1 VGDWTGEGALVTLPT
16 AVEVKAVTESTTT
29 VDSAPGEP
37 EREWSWFIR
46 AKLAPPAHQVRLV
59 SREHLLM
66 SLDRL
71 SGKRLGLLVAP
82 AGFGKTTLLMQ
93 WQARQRLAGS
103 AVAWLTLDEGDGNL
117 HQFASYSV
125 LALASAGV
133 DLGSLEAAAEQG
145 MVGGALR
152 QTLSVLLER
161 IGAHR
166 SPIVLILDDYH
177 RLGAPGVDRFLTELI
192 SMAPSNFTVVVSS
205 RVRLSLDVPRLMA
218 GGLAMEFD
226 AEFLRLTREELADA
240 FDRPLT
246 HDEVDFVFGRTEGW
260 FVAVQLARL
269 LIREGDSIHSCLQRF
284 TGDSGHVANYLAEQV
299 LSNLEAPL
307 LSFLV
312 RTSIL
317 ESVCA
322 PLADAVLVRSD
333 SLEMLRRLQP
343 LNALLVPL
351 SEMPGWYRFHHL
363 FAECLQ
369 DILSRRHGAQIPE
382 LHLRAADWFERQGN
396 VSETVY
402 HAGAARNFDRCA
414 ALIQEAGGWEL
425 ILFGGIGHLR
435 NLLCYIP
442 AGVLRRYPRLQI
454 AKAYLSAKDGDLAE
468 TRALF
473 NSARARE
480 HDAGASV
487 LLERDLLNVGALLEI
502 YEDRHMRPADLLALK
517 TQIDRHP
524 LEDPMSV
531 AILTCQYVL
540 ACIALGRF
548 LEAEQHAQ
556 EVIRV
561 MRQART
567 VLGLNYCFL
576 HAGLA
581 ALYQGKLDVAEAH
594 FGVARS
600 MAEENF
606 ASDPGLRALSGVLHA
621 TLRYWQGRLDE
632 EDSNEVTTFIDY
644 VEAYDGW
651 FELYANALQ
660 VECSLPDKA
669 SAALSR
675 ARRIAAVRGLERL
688 ELLTDIE
695 ELRRSEP
702 GKLETLARRVLV
714 TMPKGIWSRDP
725 FQWRPFVESRLALA
739 RFYMEVDRPQAIAMA
754 TAAYECAFEL
764 QAVPFL
770 IDSLIVRAQLRNFVG
785 ERAAA
790 IEDLRHALSLAAPE
804 RICGPFER
812 ERGLAP
818 LLRAVVKASRSDF
831 GDVRLLA
838 FAESLATRTARISP
852 AAVSSNGLQFSSREF
867 EVLEELLQGNS
878 NKEIARVL
886 DMTEH
891 TVKFHLKHI
900 FAKLNVERRAQAVA
914 KARELGL
921 G

>member
-1 VGDWTGEGALVTLPT
+1 
-16 AVEVKAVTESTTT
+16 
-29 VDSAPGEP
+29 
-37 EREWSWFIR
+37 
-46 AKLAPPAHQVRLV
+46 
-59 SREHLLM
+59 
-66 SLDRL
+66 
-71 SGKRLGLLVAP
+71 
-82 AGFGKTTLLMQ
+82 
-93 WQARQRLAGS
+93 
-103 AVAWLTLDEGDGNL
+103 VAWLTLDEGDGNI
-117 HQFASYSV
+117 HQFVSYIV
-125 LALASAGV
+125 LALASAGA
-133 DLGSLEAAAEQG
+133 DLGSLEAGAEQG

-152 QTLSVLLER
+152 QALSVLLDR
-161 IGAHR
+161 IAAHQG
-166 SPIVLILDDYH
+166 PVILILDDYH
-177 RLGAPGVDRFLTELI
+177 RVGAPANDRFLTELI
-192 SMAPSNFTVVVSS
+192 TLAPANFTVVVSS
-205 RVRLSLDVPRLMA
+205 RVRLNLDVPRLMA
-218 GGLAMEFD
+218 GGLAIEFG
-226 AEFLRLTREELADA
+226 AEFLRLTREELSEA

-246 HDEVDFVFGRTEGW
+246 SEEADVVFGRTEGW

-269 LIREGDSIHSCLQRF
+269 LIREGDSIQSSLLRF
-284 TGDSGHVANYLAEQV
+284 KGDSGHVANYLAEQV

-317 ESVCA
+317 ESLCA

-333 SLEMLRRLQP
+333 SLEMLRRLEP

-369 DILSRRHGAQIPE
+369 DILLRRHSAEIPE
-382 LHLRAADWFERQGN
+382 LHLRAADWFEGQGN

-402 HAGAARNFDRCA
+402 HAGAAKNFDRCA

-442 AGVLRRYPRLQI
+442 DAVLKRYPRLQI

-473 NSARARE
+473 NSARASE
-480 HDAGASV
+480 HGGKSSS

-502 YEDRHMRPADLLALK
+502 YEDRHMRTADLATLKSRIERHPAD
-517 TQIDRHP
+517 
-524 LEDPMSV
+524 DPMSV

-548 LEAEQHAQ
+548 PEAEREAQ
-556 EVIRV
+556 EVMRV

-581 ALYQGKLDVAEAH
+581 ALYQGKLDIAQAH

-632 EDSNEVTTFIDY
+632 ENADEVITYIDY

-660 VECSLPDKA
+660 VECSLPDRA
-669 SAALSR
+669 SAAMVR
-675 ARRIAAVRGLERL
+675 ARRIAAVRGLKRL

-702 GKLETLARRVLV
+702 GKREALARRVLLL
-714 TMPKGIWSRDP
+714 MPKGIWSRDP
-725 FQWRPFVESRLALA
+725 FQWRTFVESRLALA
-739 RFYMEVDRPQAIAMA
+739 RFYMEVDRPQALAMA
-754 TAAYECAFEL
+754 TAAYECACEL
-764 QAVPFL
+764 HAVPFL
-770 IDSLIVRAQLRNFVG
+770 VDALAVRAQLRNLMG
-785 ERAAA
+785 DRAGAA
-790 IEDLRHALSLAAPE
+790 EDLRKALSLAAPE
-804 RICGPFER
+804 RICRPFER

-818 LLRAVVKASRSDF
+818 LLRAVIKASRSDF
-831 GDVRLLA
+831 ADVRLLA
-838 FAESLATRTARISP
+838 FAESLAARVAPVPTA
-852 AAVSSNGLQFSSREF
+852 ALSSQGLQFSSREL
-867 EVLEELLQGNS
+867 EVLDELLQGNS

-891 TVKFHLKHI
+891 TVKFHLKNI
-900 FAKLNVERRAQAVA
+900 FAKLKVERRAQAIA